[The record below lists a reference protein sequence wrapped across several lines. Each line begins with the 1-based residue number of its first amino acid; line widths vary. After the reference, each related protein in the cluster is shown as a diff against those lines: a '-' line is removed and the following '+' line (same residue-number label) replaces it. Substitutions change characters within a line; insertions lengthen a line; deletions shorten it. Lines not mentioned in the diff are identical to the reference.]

1 MPAERPIRIAT
12 RGSPLALAQAETVAA
27 LCRAA
32 FPRLRFELKIVRTT
46 GDRLQTAAPP
56 RPGETLPKGLFTKE
70 LEVAL
75 LRGQADLAVHSLK
88 DLPTELPAGL
98 VLGAVLKRADP
109 RDVLVYRSEALA
121 RQTHVVPGA
130 QAADWEPSSTPRR
143 GFPPGRRLADLPA
156 GAVIATSSPR
166 RREQILAARPDLH
179 VVEIRGNVG
188 TRLQK
193 LADKAEL
200 DATLLA
206 AAGLERLGIRL
217 GEDGALT
224 CPVLDAAS
232 ISAPPAVPDGLLAV
246 RLPVE
251 EILPAVGQAAI
262 GVEIRAGDERLE
274 AVCVRLNHH
283 DTFQCV
289 SAERAFLRA
298 LGGGCQ
304 SPVAAYATV
313 ENGRLWLRGISFR
326 SGPPRRGEVRGELK
340 DPVGVGEALAAALS
354 PAA

>member
-27 LCRAA
+27 LCRTA

-46 GDRLQTAAPP
+46 GDKLQKAAPP
-56 RPGETLPKGLFTKE
+56 RSGVSLPKGLFTKE

-98 VLGAVLKRADP
+98 TLGAVLKRADP
-109 RDVLVYRSEALA
+109 RDVLVYRSETLA
-121 RQTHVVPGA
+121 HQPHVVPGA
-130 QAADWEPSSTPRR
+130 LAADWEPSSLPRR
-143 GFPPGRRLADLPA
+143 GFPPGLRLADLPA
-156 GAVIATSSPR
+156 GAVLATSSPR
-166 RREQILAARPDLH
+166 RREQILAVRPDLR

-206 AAGLERLGIRL
+206 AAGLERLGVRI
-217 GEDGALT
+217 DAAGALS
-224 CPVLDAAS
+224 CPVLDASS
-232 ISAPPAVPDGLLAV
+232 ISAPAAVPEGLLAV

-262 GVEIRAGDERLE
+262 GVEIREGDERLQ
-274 AVCVRLNHH
+274 AICMRLNHH

-304 SPVAAYATV
+304 SPVAAYAVAV
-313 ENGRLWLRGISFR
+313 EGRLWLRGISFR
-326 SGPPRRGEVRGELK
+326 SGPPRRGEVRGDLK
-340 DPVGVGEALAAALS
+340 DPVGVGQALAAALS
-354 PAA
+354 GAA

>member
-32 FPRLRFELKIVRTT
+32 FPRLRFELKVLKTT
-46 GDRLQTAAPP
+46 GDKLQRAALA
-56 RPGETLPKGLFTKE
+56 RPGGALPKGLFTKE

-88 DLPTELPAGL
+88 DLPVDLPAGL
-98 VLGAVLKRADP
+98 ALGAVLKRADP
-109 RDVLVYRSEALA
+109 RDVLVYRSQALA
-121 RQTHVVPGA
+121 RQPYVVPGA
-130 QAADWEPSSTPRR
+130 APGDWEPSSAPRR
-143 GFPPGRRLADLPA
+143 GFPPHLRLADLPA
-156 GAVIATSSPR
+156 GAVLATSSTR
-166 RREQILAARPDLH
+166 RREQVRALRPDLR

-193 LADKAEL
+193 LADQAEL

-206 AAGLERLGIRL
+206 AAGLERLGLRV
-217 GEDGALT
+217 GEDGALS
-224 CPVLDAAS
+224 CPLLDAAS
-232 ISAPPAVPDGLLAV
+232 IAAPPAVPEGLLAV

-251 EILPAVGQAAI
+251 ELLPAVGQAAI
-262 GVEIRAGDERLE
+262 GVEIREGDERVQSLC
-274 AVCVRLNHH
+274 ARLNHH

-289 SAERAFLRA
+289 QAERAFLRA

-313 ENGRLWLRGISFR
+313 LEGRLWVRGVSFR
-326 SGPPRRGEVRGELK
+326 CTPPRRAEVRGELK
-340 DPVGVGEALAAALS
+340 DPVAAGEALAAQLR
-354 PAA
+354 